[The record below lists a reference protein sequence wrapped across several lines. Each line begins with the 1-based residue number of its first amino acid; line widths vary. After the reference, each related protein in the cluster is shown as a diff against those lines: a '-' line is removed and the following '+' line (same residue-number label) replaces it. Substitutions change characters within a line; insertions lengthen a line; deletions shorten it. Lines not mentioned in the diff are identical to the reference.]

1 MGDLSDELHRLDLD
15 GARLVVLVPDGTR
28 SIPLGRLFAEVHD
41 ALIDRVASL
50 DVLIALGTHPP
61 MPPAAIERRFD
72 LPPGGWAARYPGVA
86 MHNHAWHDPRT
97 FADLGEIPASEV
109 AAASA
114 GLLCEP
120 IRVRVNRLVAEAD
133 ACLVLGPVFP
143 HESVG
148 FSGGDKY
155 FFPGVSGPE
164 VIDAFHWLGAL
175 IGTMDIIGRPGLTPV
190 RAIIQAAAERIP
202 ARRLAV
208 AVVVAPPG
216 SASSGGSGGSAGS
229 GGEGGSG
236 GEVLGTYVGTTDEAW
251 AAAAEHSAQVHVRYV
266 DRPYRRVVSVMPA
279 MYDDIWTAAKGM
291 YKVEPV
297 VADGGEV
304 IVYAP
309 HVSTFSVT
317 HDAMIRRVG
326 YHCRDYLLAHADRL
340 ADVPRTV
347 LAHSIHARGAGT
359 YTDGVERCRIDVT
372 LATAIPPEDC
382 AAVSLGYL
390 DPATL
395 DLAALAA
402 DPGTLVVPKAGE
414 QLYRLAP

>member
-1 MGDLSDELHRLDLD
+1 MGDLSDELHRLGLD
-15 GARLVVLVPDGTR
+15 GARVVVLVPDGTR
-28 SIPLGRLFAEVHD
+28 SIPLGRLFGEVHD
-41 ALIDRVASL
+41 ALAGRVASL

-61 MPPAAIERRFD
+61 MPPEAIEHRFD
-72 LPPGGWAARYPGVA
+72 LPAGGWAARYPGVTV
-86 MHNHAWHDPRT
+86 HNHAWHDPAS
-97 FADLGEIPASEV
+97 FADLGEIPAAEV

-114 GLLCEP
+114 GLLSEP

-175 IGTMDIIGRPGLTPV
+175 IGTMDIIGKPGVTPV
-190 RAIIQAAAERIP
+190 RAVIQAAAERIP

-208 AVVVAPPG
+208 AVVVSP
-216 SASSGGSGGSAGS
+216 AGS
-229 GGEGGSG
+229 SDAD
-236 GEVLGTYVGTTDEAW
+236 GEVLGTYVGTTTEAW
-251 AAAAEHSAQVHVRYV
+251 TAAAEHSARVHVRYV
-266 DRPYRRVVSVMPA
+266 DRPYRRVVSVMPT
-279 MYDDIWTAAKGM
+279 MYDDLWTAAKGM
-291 YKVEPV
+291 YKVEPI

-309 HVSTFSVT
+309 HVATFSFT

-340 ADVPRTV
+340 AGVPRMV
-347 LAHSIHARGAGT
+347 LAHSIHVRGAGT
-359 YTDGVERCRIDVT
+359 YEGGVERGRIDVR

-382 AAVSLGYL
+382 AAVNLGWA

-402 DPGTLVVPKAGE
+402 DVDTLVIPKAGE
-414 QLYRLAP
+414 HLYRLRLAG

>member
-15 GARLVVLVPDGTR
+15 GARVVVLVPDGTR

-41 ALIDRVASL
+41 ALIGRVASL

-61 MPPAAIERRFD
+61 MPPEAIEHRFD
-72 LPPGGWAARYPGVA
+72 LPAGGWAARYPGVA
-86 MHNHAWHDPRT
+86 VHNHAWHDPAT
-97 FADLGEIPASEV
+97 FTDLGEIPATEV

-114 GLLCEP
+114 GLLHEP

-133 ACLVLGPVFP
+133 AAVVLGPVFP

-164 VIDAFHWLGAL
+164 MIDAFHWLGAL

-190 RAIIQAAAERIP
+190 RAVIAAAAERIP

-208 AVVVAPPG
+208 AVVVSP
-216 SASSGGSGGSAGS
+216 AGT
-229 GGEGGSG
+229 
-236 GEVLGTYVGTTDEAW
+236 EVLGTYVGTTTEAW
-251 AAAAEHSAQVHVRYV
+251 QAAAAHSAQVHVRYV
-266 DRPYRRVVSVMPA
+266 ERPYRRVVSVMPP
-279 MYDDIWTAAKGM
+279 MYDDLWTAAKGM
-291 YKVEPV
+291 YKVEPI

-309 HVSTFSVT
+309 HVATFSVT

-326 YHCRDYLLAHADRL
+326 YHCRDYLLANADRL
-340 ADVPRTV
+340 ADIPRTV
-347 LAHSIHARGAGT
+347 LAHSIHVRGAGT
-359 YTDGVERCRIDVT
+359 YTGGVERCRIDVT
-372 LATAIPPEDC
+372 LATGIPPQDC
-382 AAVSLGYL
+382 AAVNLAWT
-390 DPATL
+390 DPAGL

-402 DPGTLVVPKAGE
+402 DEDTLVVPKAGE

>member
-15 GARLVVLVPDGTR
+15 GARVVVLVPDGTR

-41 ALIDRVASL
+41 ALAGRVASL

-61 MPPAAIERRFD
+61 MPPEAIEHRFD
-72 LPPGGWAARYPGVA
+72 LPPGGWAARYPGVTV
-86 MHNHAWHDPRT
+86 HNHAWHDPET
-97 FADLGEIPASEV
+97 FADLGEIPAAEV

-114 GLLCEP
+114 GLLSEP

-175 IGTMDIIGRPGLTPV
+175 IGTMDIIGKPGLTPV
-190 RAIIQAAAERIP
+190 RAVIQAAAERIP

-208 AVVVAPPG
+208 AVVVSP
-216 SASSGGSGGSAGS
+216 AGD
-229 GGEGGSG
+229 
-236 GEVLGTYVGTTDEAW
+236 EVLGTYVGTTTEAW
-251 AAAAEHSAQVHVRYV
+251 TAAAAHSGQVHVRYV
-266 DRPYRRVVSVMPA
+266 DRPYRRVVSVMPP
-279 MYDDIWTAAKGM
+279 MYDDLWTAAKGM
-291 YKVEPV
+291 YKVEPI

-309 HVSTFSVT
+309 HVRTFSVT
-317 HDAMIRRVG
+317 HDEMIRKVG
-326 YHCRDYLLAHADRL
+326 YHCRDYLLANADRL
-340 ADVPRTV
+340 AGIPRTV
-347 LAHSIHARGAGT
+347 LAHSIHVRGAGA
-359 YTDGVERCRIDVT
+359 YTDGVERCRIGVT
-372 LATAIPPEDC
+372 LATAIPPADC
-382 AAVSLGYL
+382 AAVNLGWA
-390 DPATL
+390 DPAGL

-402 DPGTLVVPKAGE
+402 DEDTLVIPKAGE
-414 QLYRLAP
+414 QLYRLTP

>member
-15 GARLVVLVPDGTR
+15 GARVVVLVPDGTR

-41 ALIDRVASL
+41 ALAARVASL

-61 MPPAAIERRFD
+61 MSPAAIERRFD
-72 LPPGGWAARYPGVA
+72 LPAGGWAARYPGVA
-86 MHNHAWHDPRT
+86 VHNHAWHDPAT
-97 FADLGEIPASEV
+97 FADLGEVPASQV

-114 GLLCEP
+114 GLLREP
-120 IRVRVNRLVAEAD
+120 VRVRVNRLVAEAD

-175 IGTMDIIGRPGLTPV
+175 IGTMDIIGRPGVTPV
-190 RAIIQAAAERIP
+190 RAVIQAAAERIP

-208 AVVVAPPG
+208 AVVVSP
-216 SASSGGSGGSAGS
+216 AGD
-229 GGEGGSG
+229 
-236 GEVLGTYVGTTDEAW
+236 EVLGTYVGTTAEAW
-251 AAAAEHSAQVHVRYV
+251 AAAAEHSARVHVRYV

-279 MYDDIWTAAKGM
+279 MYDDVWTAAKGM
-291 YKVEPV
+291 YKVEPI

-304 IVYAP
+304 IVVAP

-326 YHCRDYLLAHADRL
+326 YHCRDYLLAHADRF
-340 ADVPRTV
+340 ADVPRAV
-347 LAHSIHARGAGT
+347 LAHSIHGRGAGT
-359 YTDGVERCRIDVT
+359 YLDGVERCRVGVT
-372 LATAIPPEDC
+372 LATAIAPEDC
-382 AAVSLGYL
+382 AAVNLGWT
-390 DPATL
+390 DPSTL

-402 DPGTLVVPKAGE
+402 DEDTLVVPKAGE
-414 QLYRLAP
+414 QLYRLAS

>member
-15 GARLVVLVPDGTR
+15 GARVVVLVPDGTR
-28 SIPLGRLFAEVHD
+28 SIPLGRLFAQVHD
-41 ALIDRVASL
+41 ALIGRVASL
-50 DVLIALGTHPP
+50 DVLIALGTHQP
-61 MPPAAIERRFD
+61 MPPEAIERRFD
-72 LPPGGWAARYPGVA
+72 LPADGWAARYPGVA
-86 MHNHAWHDPRT
+86 VHNHAWHDPSSFT
-97 FADLGEIPASEV
+97 DLGEIPAAEV

-114 GLLCEP
+114 GLLSEP

-175 IGTMDIIGRPGLTPV
+175 IGTMDIIGKPGLTPV
-190 RAIIQAAAERIP
+190 RAVIQAAAERIP

-208 AVVVAPPG
+208 AVVVSPAG
-216 SASSGGSGGSAGS
+216 SSGPD
-229 GGEGGSG
+229 
-236 GEVLGTYVGTTDEAW
+236 GEVLGTYVGTTTEAW
-251 AAAAEHSAQVHVRYV
+251 QAAAEHSAQVHVRYL
-266 DRPYRRVVSVMPA
+266 DRPYRRVVSVMPP
-279 MYDDIWTAAKGM
+279 MYEDLWTAGKGM

-317 HDAMIRRVG
+317 HDPMIRRVG
-326 YHCRDYLLAHADRL
+326 YHCRDFLLAHADRL
-340 ADVPRTV
+340 AGIPRTV
-347 LAHSIHARGAGT
+347 LAHSIHVRGAGT
-359 YTDGVERCRIDVT
+359 YADGVERCRMDVT

-382 AAVSLGYL
+382 AAVNLGWT
-390 DPATL
+390 DPAAL
-395 DLAALAA
+395 DLKALAA
-402 DPGTLVVPKAGE
+402 DPDTLVVPKAGE

>member
-15 GARLVVLVPDGTR
+15 GARVVVLVPDGTR

-41 ALIDRVASL
+41 ALIGRVASL

-61 MPPAAIERRFD
+61 MPPEAIERRFD
-72 LPPGGWAARYPGVA
+72 LPAGGWAARYPSVA
-86 MHNHAWHDPRT
+86 VHNHAWHDPAT
-97 FADLGEIPASEV
+97 FTDLGEIPATEV

-114 GLLCEP
+114 GLLSEP

-175 IGTMDIIGRPGLTPV
+175 IGTMDIIGKPGLTPV
-190 RAIIQAAAERIP
+190 RAVIAAAAERIP

-208 AVVVAPPG
+208 AVVVAPGGP
-216 SASSGGSGGSAGS
+216 SGP
-229 GGEGGSG
+229 
-236 GEVLGTYVGTTDEAW
+236 GEVLGTYVGTTTEAW
-251 AAAAEHSAQVHVRYV
+251 EAAAEHSAQVHVRYV
-266 DRPYRRVVSVMPA
+266 DRPYRRVVSVMPP
-279 MYDDIWTAAKGM
+279 MYDDLWTAAKGM
-291 YKVEPV
+291 YKVEPI

-309 HVSTFSVT
+309 HVPTFSVT

-340 ADVPRTV
+340 AGVPRTV
-347 LAHSIHARGAGT
+347 LAHSIHVRGAGT
-359 YTDGVERCRIDVT
+359 YRDGVERCRIDVT
-372 LATAIPPEDC
+372 LATGIPPEDC
-382 AAVSLGYL
+382 AAVGLGWA
-390 DPATL
+390 DPASL

-402 DPGTLVVPKAGE
+402 DEDTLVVPKAGE